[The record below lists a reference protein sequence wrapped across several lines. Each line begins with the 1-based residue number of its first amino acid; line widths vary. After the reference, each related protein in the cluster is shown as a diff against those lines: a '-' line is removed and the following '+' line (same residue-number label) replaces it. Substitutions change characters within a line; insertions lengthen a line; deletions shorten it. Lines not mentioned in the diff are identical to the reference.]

1 MNTKTADTKGRVAL
15 GQEFAGR
22 TFIVKEVPDTG
33 DIILTPGA
41 VIPEREMWL
50 YQNAEALA
58 SVKRGLQELAEGQL
72 SDNPPDLDAD
82 KAFADSIPDDLES
95 DEGE

>member
-15 GQEFAGR
+15 GQKFAGR
-22 TFIVKEVPDTG
+22 TFIVKEESESG

-50 YQNAEALA
+50 FNINYFF
-58 SVKRGLQELAEGQL
+58 V
-72 SDNPPDLDAD
+72 
-82 KAFADSIPDDLES
+82 AFLMSAAR
-95 DEGE
+95 